1 MNYNNLR
8 LFVRIL
14 KRLFDLPFDPSY
26 LRGSD
31 IADELEHELEEFAFV
46 EVAEDAVCALDTIS
60 INDALEVVSVAFS
73 SISDLSEEVKGFDDA
88 PGPSGTKAGA
98 SAPPPPGSVPFYF
111 PRAGAPP
118 PPPGPPGAMSGSGP
132 RPPAL
137 PGPGRIHYP
146 SQDPSRM
153 GATQNQ

>member
-1 MNYNNLR
+1 LTIRWGKSQGKQDSSAEGGSSVPGLPMALPPPPEELKNN
-8 LFVRIL
+8 F
-14 KRLFDLPFDPSY
+14 FNFPTE
-26 LRGSD
+26 
-31 IADELEHELEEFAFV
+31 A
-46 EVAEDAVCALDTIS
+46 
-60 INDALEVVSVAFS
+60 
-73 SISDLSEEVKGFDDA
+73 KGFDNA
-88 PGPSGTKAGA
+88 PGPSGVKTGI
-98 SAPPPPGSVPFYF
+98 SAPPQGSVPFYF

-118 PPPGPPGAMSGSGP
+118 PPPGPPGSAAATGP